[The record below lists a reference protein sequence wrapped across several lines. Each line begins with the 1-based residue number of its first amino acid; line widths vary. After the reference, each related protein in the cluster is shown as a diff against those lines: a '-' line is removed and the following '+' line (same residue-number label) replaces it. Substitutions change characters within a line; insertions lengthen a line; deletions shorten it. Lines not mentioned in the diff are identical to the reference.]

1 MKGRI
6 LVTVQFVCL
15 GLLVFMPG
23 SAHTVT
29 RDAIGRV
36 LFATSALVL
45 VAAFIEMRRGLTV
58 FPEPK
63 DGAPFVTRGIYR
75 YVRHPMYL
83 GVLLFGAS
91 EVIAQWS
98 LMHALVFVVLAFDLR
113 VKMRYEDGLLAA
125 RWPGAAAY
133 QRRVGALLPRV
144 TRK

>member
-15 GLLVFMPG
+15 GLLVFIPG
-23 SAHTVT
+23 GGHTVL
-29 RDAIGRV
+29 RDALGRA
-36 LFATSALVL
+36 LFAVSVLVL

-75 YVRHPMYL
+75 HVRHPMYL

-91 EVIAQWS
+91 ELIVQWTPW
-98 LMHALVFVVLAFDLR
+98 HALVFAVLAFDLR
-113 VKMRYEDGLLAA
+113 VKLRYEDGLLAT
-125 RWPGAAAY
+125 RWPAAAEY
-133 QRRVGALLPRV
+133 QQRVGALVPRL
-144 TRK
+144 RRD